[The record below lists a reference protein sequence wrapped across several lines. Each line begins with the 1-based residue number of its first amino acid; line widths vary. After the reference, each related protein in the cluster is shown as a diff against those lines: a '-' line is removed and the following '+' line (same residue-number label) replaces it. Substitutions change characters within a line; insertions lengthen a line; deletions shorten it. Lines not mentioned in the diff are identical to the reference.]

1 MTVLL
6 KVLQVILALS
16 VLIIIHEAGHFMWAR
31 IFRIRVDKFFLFFD
45 IGGVK
50 LFSTRMD
57 WFRKLVPSSARWE
70 TEYGIGWL
78 PLGGYCKIAGMIDE
92 SMDTEALKKEPQP
105 WEFRSK
111 PA

>member
-1 MTVLL
+1 MIILIKTI
-6 KVLQVILALS
+6 QVILALS
-16 VLIIIHEAGHFMWAR
+16 ILILVHEFGHF
-31 IFRIRVDKFFLFFD
+31 IFSKAFGIRVDKFFLFFD
-45 IGGVK
+45 AGNLK
-50 LFSTRMD
+50 LLSTRSG
-57 WFRKLVPSSARWE
+57 WFSRLFPAASKWE

-92 SMDTEALKKEPQP
+92 SMDTDQLKNEPQS